1 MEKEPWEDIE
11 IELLGVVGA
20 IQSDELIQRF
30 SKSVLK
36 AREAYLNARRE
47 GYEDVVEILKGYQ
60 PLMGQH
66 EQNLLQEAIFSIGSL
81 KAKLNN

>member
-47 GYEDVVEILKGYQ
+47 GVEAAI
-60 PLMGQH
+60 
-66 EQNLLQEAIFSIGSL
+66 EAIKPWLIGLDSVPWEDEVEE
-81 KAKLNN
+81 KLSDVRSELLNK